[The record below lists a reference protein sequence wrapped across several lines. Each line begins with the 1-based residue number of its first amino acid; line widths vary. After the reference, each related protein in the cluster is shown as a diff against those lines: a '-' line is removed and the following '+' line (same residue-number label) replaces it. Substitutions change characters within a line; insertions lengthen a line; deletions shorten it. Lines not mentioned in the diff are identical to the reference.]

1 MSGRIAQLERLDAQG
16 NVQQAWDITAWPV
29 ELGRGLDQQIAW
41 PDPHL
46 AAHHLTLDVDAQ
58 GQLVL
63 QATQSVNGVQI
74 EGAPARLQAAQ
85 VLAPG
90 AVWQAGANRWRV
102 RREGEALP
110 AEQPLHASA
119 SLLHALQPTSWR
131 MLGALIAAVFG
142 WELATLWLDQNP
154 GSTWNAYVTPL
165 MGIAAAL
172 TVWVLLWGLAS
183 KLFTHRY
190 TVWPHLRIVLM
201 YLLATSLLEALAG
214 VLAYAFDAPALAR
227 WAGPAS
233 IAVGAA
239 MFAHHLRT
247 VLPAQARRVNTA
259 VAAMTVAGMSVAGAL
274 SWQRIDRVMPY
285 HHLSALPPPVL
296 RVASPQPVP
305 VLIEQLRS
313 LEAPLQEAARRAKD
327 EDDPAFDDSD

>member
-16 NVQQAWDITAWPV
+16 NVQQAWDIAAWPV
-29 ELGRGLDQQIAW
+29 RLGRGLDQQIAW

-63 QATQSVNGVQI
+63 QAAQSVNGVQVN
-74 EGAPARLQAAQ
+74 GAAALAQQ
-85 VLAPG
+85 VLKPG
-90 AVWQAGANRWRV
+90 ATWQAGASHWRV

-110 AEQPLHASA
+110 AEQPLHALA
-119 SLLHALQPTSWR
+119 SGVHALQPTPWR
-131 MLGALIAAVFG
+131 MLSALAVAVFG

-172 TVWVLLWGLAS
+172 TVWVLVWGLAS

-201 YLLATSLLEALAG
+201 YLLATSVIEALSG

-227 WAGPAS
+227 WAGPLT

-239 MFAHHLRT
+239 MLAHHLRV
-247 VLPAQARRVNTA
+247 VLPAQARLVNTA
-259 VAAMTVAGMSVAGAL
+259 VAAMAVAGMGVVGAL
-274 SWQRIDRVMPY
+274 NWQRMDRLMPY
-285 HHLSALPPPVL
+285 QHLSTLPPPML
-296 RVASPQPVP
+296 RVASPQPMP
-305 VLIEQLRS
+305 VLMEQLRG
-313 LEAPLQEAARRAKD
+313 LEAPLQAAAQRAKE
-327 EDDPAFDDSD
+327 EDDPSLDDLE